1 MRHNCTQETRLLKND
16 NYADYSITTDM
27 LMLKRIVKSCIQFTI
42 SAAAALFGWSKK
54 LHPLYSYMYSL
65 WICRLYG
72 FTDIYFNP
80 KISRLLH
87 HEHMQIGSGTSF
99 GRMAVLTA
107 WDNQD
112 GRKYTPEIRIGE
124 KCNFG
129 DFIHI
134 TAINKISIGDNV
146 LTGRWVTITDNSH
159 GDTQLESLKTAPIKR
174 EWVSKGPVII
184 GNNVWIGDKATILP
198 GVTIGDGAVIGANSV
213 VTSDIP
219 PYCVAGGNPA
229 KIIKC
234 QQQS

>member
-1 MRHNCTQETRLLKND
+1 
-16 NYADYSITTDM
+16 
-27 LMLKRIVKSCIQFTI
+27 
-42 SAAAALFGWSKK
+42 
-54 LHPLYSYMYSL
+54 
-65 WICRLYG
+65 
-72 FTDIYFNP
+72 
-80 KISRLLH
+80 
-87 HEHMQIGSGTSF
+87 
-99 GRMAVLTA
+99 MAVLTA

-112 GRKYTPEIRIGE
+112 GRKYTPEIRIG
-124 KCNFG
+124 KNCNFG

-134 TAINKISIGDNV
+134 TAINKIQIGDNL

-198 GVTIGDGAVIGANSV
+198 GVTIGDGAIIGANSV

-219 PYCVAGGNPA
+219 SYCVAGGNPA